1 MMTYLAISFI
11 LFLSAFI
18 HGVVGFAFA
27 LTALPLLALVFSVKE
42 AVPLMALYSL
52 IVNIVML
59 VLMKEKNIFRVPF
72 IFLFSILF
80 GVVIGIH
87 GFILASEIFLR
98 VLLFV
103 TILLFLIWEFYKIKA
118 EQGNYSNKYTDVI
131 NVKLFKHPFS
141 LISGFIA
148 GLLGG
153 LLNTPGPP
161 LIICLSFFK
170 LNKNLFKAT
179 LQLILAFTAFSA
191 VLNHFIVG
199 NITSK
204 TLKLFILN
212 MPIVLI
218 GLFLGQKLYNRL
230 TTKFYYYLVNIML
243 LISGVLLLIKNH

>member
-1 MMTYLAISFI
+1 MMTYFAISFI

-87 GFILASEIFLR
+87 GFILVSEIFLR

-103 TILLFLIWEFYKIKA
+103 TILLFLILEFYKIKV
-118 EQGNYSNKYTDVI
+118 EHGNYRKYTDVI
-131 NVKLFKHPFS
+131 NVELFKHPFS

-212 MPIVLI
+212 MPFVLI

-230 TTKFYYYLVNIML
+230 TTKFYYYLVNLML

>member
-1 MMTYLAISFI
+1 MMTYFAISFI

-59 VLMKEKNIFRVPF
+59 VLMKEKNIFKVPF
-72 IFLFSILF
+72 IFLLSILF

-98 VLLFV
+98 LLLFV
-103 TILLFLIWEFYKIKA
+103 VILLFLIWEFYRIKV
-118 EQGNYSNKYTDVI
+118 EHGNYSKYTNVI
-131 NVKLFKHPFS
+131 NVELFKHPFS
-141 LISGFIA
+141 LIFGFIA

>member
-1 MMTYLAISFI
+1 MMTYFAISFI

-59 VLMKEKNIFRVPF
+59 VLMKEKNIFKVPF
-72 IFLFSILF
+72 IFLLSILF

-98 VLLFV
+98 LLLFV
-103 TILLFLIWEFYKIKA
+103 VILLFLIWEFYRIKV
-118 EQGNYSNKYTDVI
+118 EHGNYSRYTNVI
-131 NVKLFKHPFS
+131 NVELFKHPFS
-141 LISGFIA
+141 LIFGFIA